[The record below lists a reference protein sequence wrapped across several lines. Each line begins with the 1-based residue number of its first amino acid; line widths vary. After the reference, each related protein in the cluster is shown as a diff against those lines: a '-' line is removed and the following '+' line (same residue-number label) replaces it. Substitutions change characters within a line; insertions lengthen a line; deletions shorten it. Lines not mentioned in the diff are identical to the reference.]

1 MIHSFFLIFC
11 SLVYKKVQ
19 DIVVETF
26 ENVHR
31 VLLSRNANGD
41 TMGTFSIRL
50 GRRDGEGFY

>member
-1 MIHSFFLIFC
+1 
-11 SLVYKKVQ
+11 
-19 DIVVETF
+19 VETF

-41 TMGTFSIRL
+41 TMGTISMRL